1 MLFRPRDSKAVMNI
15 FWFLPTFGDG
25 RYLGTD
31 IGSRPVTFSYLRQ
44 ISEACDDLGYR
55 GVLIPS
61 GRSCEDGWSVAAAL
75 AQVTTHLQFLVALR
89 PGTISPTVAARM
101 ANTINRLS
109 DGRLLLNVVVGGD
122 PEELGGDGV
131 FARHDQRYELGAEF
145 LEVWRRLQQG
155 ERVDFQGKHVRVE
168 GAQLYLFPER
178 EPVDKFP
185 PLWAGGSSSAGHA
198 FIAEHIDVYLTWGE
212 PLEAVREKI
221 TDMRRR
227 ASALGR
233 SVRFG
238 IRLQT
243 IVRETEDEAWA
254 AADKLLDHVTDDTIA
269 AAQRSLGRFDSEGQ
283 RRMNELHQGDRR
295 RLRVGPNLWA
305 GFGLVRGGIGTA
317 LVGSPENVAERLK
330 EYADLGIEYFILSGL
345 PHLEEAHRFAEL
357 VFPLLPVQQ
366 RATRS
371 RYSIMGA
378 MGDALSPA
386 PAK

>member
-1 MLFRPRDSKAVMNI
+1 MNI

-55 GVLIPS
+55 GVLVPS
-61 GRSCEDGWSVAAAL
+61 GRSCEDSWSVASAL
-75 AQVTTHLQFLVALR
+75 AQVTRQLQFLVALR
-89 PGTISPTVAARM
+89 PGTITPTVAARM
-101 ANTINRLS
+101 ANTISRLS

-122 PEELGGDGV
+122 PEELAGDGV
-131 FARHDQRYELGAEF
+131 FARHDERYELAAEF
-145 LEVWRRLQQG
+145 ISVWQRLQRG
-155 ERVDFQGKHVRVE
+155 ERVDFHGKYVRVE

-178 EPVDKFP
+178 QPEQTFP
-185 PLWAGGSSSAGHA
+185 PLWAGGSSAAGHG

-221 TDMRRR
+221 ADVR
-227 ASALGR
+227 ARARAFGR
-233 SVRFG
+233 NVRFG
-238 IRLQT
+238 MRLQT
-243 IVRETEDEAWA
+243 IVRETEEEAWA
-254 AADKLLDHVTDDTIA
+254 AADRLLDHVSDETIA
-269 AAQRSLGRFDSEGQ
+269 AAQRTLARFDSEGQ
-283 RRMNELHQGDRR
+283 RRMNELHKGDRR
-295 RLRVGPNLWA
+295 KLRVAPNLWA

-317 LVGSPENVAERLK
+317 VVGDPYNVAARLR

-357 VFPLLPVQQ
+357 VFPLLSIEQ
-366 RATRS
+366 RVTRS

-378 MGDALSPA
+378 MGDAHTPESKQA
-386 PAK
+386 SAQ

>member
-1 MLFRPRDSKAVMNI
+1 MDI

-44 ISEACDDLGYR
+44 IAEACDDLGYR

-61 GRSCEDGWSVAAAL
+61 GRSCEDGWSVASAL
-75 AQVTTHLQFLVALR
+75 AQVTKQLQFLVALR
-89 PGTISPTVAARM
+89 PGTITPTVAARM

-109 DGRLLLNVVVGGD
+109 GGRLLLNVVVGGD
-122 PEELGGDGV
+122 PEELRGDGV
-131 FARHDQRYELGAEF
+131 FAGHDERYELGAEF
-145 LEVWRRLQQG
+145 LEVWHRLQQG
-155 ERVDFQGKHVRVE
+155 ERVDFHGKHVQVQ
-168 GAQLYLFPER
+168 GGQLYLFPEEVPAIR
-178 EPVDKFP
+178 FP
-185 PLWAGGSSSAGHA
+185 TLWAGGSSPAGHA

-212 PLEAVREKI
+212 PLDAVRDKLA
-221 TDMRRR
+221 DVRKR
-227 ASALGR
+227 ATALGR

-238 IRLQT
+238 MRLQT
-243 IVRETEDEAWA
+243 IVRETEEEAWA
-254 AADKLLDHVTDDTIA
+254 AAEDLLRHVTDDTIA
-269 AAQRSLGRFDSEGQ
+269 AAQNTLGRFDSEGQ
-283 RRMNELHQGDRR
+283 RRMNDLHRGDRQ

-317 LVGSPENVAERLK
+317 LVGSPENVAERLR

-357 VFPLLPVQQ
+357 VFPLLPVAQ
-366 RATRS
+366 RSTRS

-378 MGDALSPA
+378 MGDAHTPA
-386 PAK
+386 RKAG

>member
-1 MLFRPRDSKAVMNI
+1 MNI

-61 GRSCEDGWSVAAAL
+61 GRSCEDGWSVASAL
-75 AQVTTHLQFLVALR
+75 AQVTKQLQFLVALR
-89 PGTISPTVAARM
+89 PGTITPTVAARM

-131 FARHDQRYELGAEF
+131 FARHDERYELAAEF
-145 LEVWRRLQQG
+145 MTVWQRLQRG
-155 ERVDFQGKHVRVE
+155 ERVDFEGKHIRVE
-168 GAQLYLFPER
+168 GAQLYLFPEG
-178 EPVDKFP
+178 EPAQKLP
-185 PLWAGGSSSAGHA
+185 ALWAGGSSDAGHG

-221 TDMRRR
+221 ADVR
-227 ASALGR
+227 ARAHALGR
-233 SVRFG
+233 AVRFG

-243 IVRETEDEAWA
+243 IVRETEGEAWA
-254 AADKLLDHVTDDTIA
+254 AADRLLDRVSDETIA
-269 AAQRSLGRFDSEGQ
+269 AAQKTLARFDSEGQ
-283 RRMNELHQGDRR
+283 RRMNELHRGDRR

-317 LVGSPENVAERLK
+317 LVGSAENVAARLR

-357 VFPLLPVQQ
+357 VFPLLPVHQ
-366 RATRS
+366 RSARS

-378 MGDALSPA
+378 MGDALKPA
-386 PAK
+386 AVQQAGGR